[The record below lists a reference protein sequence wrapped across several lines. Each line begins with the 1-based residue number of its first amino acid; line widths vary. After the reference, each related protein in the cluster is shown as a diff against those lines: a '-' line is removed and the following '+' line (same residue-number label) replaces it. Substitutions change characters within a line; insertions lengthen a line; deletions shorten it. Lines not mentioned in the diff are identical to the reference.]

1 MSLLPA
7 PLSTQTNRPAHHS
20 DDFPDSMTKTWDAS
34 QISTLLSAAFAP
46 NLPRHGAA
54 ASTPPTAA
62 IDVLITFD
70 ADGVSGHPNHIS
82 LYHGAKAFV
91 AALVHGEPSRA
102 SPVDLYTLKSVSLLR
117 KYMSV
122 LDVFATLMTAWG
134 RGVGRGNMAHPD
146 GLIFMAGLSGAGGV
160 STAWRA
166 MTRAHRSQMVWFRYG
181 WIAFSRYIVMN
192 DLWLE
197 NKPV

>member
-1 MSLLPA
+1 
-7 PLSTQTNRPAHHS
+7 
-20 DDFPDSMTKTWDAS
+20 MTKTWDAS
-34 QISTLLSAAFAP
+34 QISTLLFSAFVP
-46 NLPRHGAA
+46 NLPRRGAA
-54 ASTPPTAA
+54 ASTPPTAV

-91 AALVHGEPSRA
+91 AALVHGKPGRA

-117 KYMSV
+117 KYISV

-134 RGVGRGNMAHPD
+134 QGAGRGDMAHPD
-146 GLIFMAGLSGAGGV
+146 GLVFMPGLSGTGGV

-181 WIAFSRYIVMN
+181 WIAFSRFMVMN

-197 NKPV
+197 NKPGRYV